1 MSSGVTVVS
10 VKYHQI
16 RLQTSKFFLLLQ
28 KKIHKTF
35 EALAKFFHL
44 ITAAL
49 MKLMSF
55 YSPLTRTILI
65 F

>member
-16 RLQTSKFFLLLQ
+16 RLQTSNFFLLLQ
-28 KKIHKTF
+28 KKIYKTF
-35 EALAKFFHL
+35 EGLEYFFHL
-44 ITAAL
+44 IKAAL